1 MTAKD
6 LKANEYSPY
15 YQTYIDNTAALRLD
29 SMRQNFDH
37 QLAFL
42 QDIPAEKQAY
52 RYAADKWTVKE
63 VVLHMIDTERIFAY
77 RALRIARQDKTP
89 LAGFDQDQYVAPSKA
104 NERTLNSLLKEYI
117 TVKSGTI
124 TLFESFD
131 HQMLMQIGTA
141 SDFPISVRA
150 LGFIIMGHE
159 NHHCDVLR
167 ERYL

>member
-15 YQTYIDNTAALRLD
+15 YQTYIDKTAALRLD

-37 QLAFL
+37 LLAFL

-104 NERTLNSLLKEYI
+104 NERTLNSLLK
-117 TVKSGTI
+117 
-124 TLFESFD
+124 
-131 HQMLMQIGTA
+131 
-141 SDFPISVRA
+141 
-150 LGFIIMGHE
+150 
-159 NHHCDVLR
+159 
-167 ERYL
+167 